1 MSQDMRV
8 MRGELR
14 RGVSGVR
21 QSITVTGRLDT
32 YDCISFPLA
41 GRLAKNVGLNNLILA

>member
-1 MSQDMRV
+1 MRV
-8 MRGELR
+8 MRGELG

-32 YDCISFPLA
+32 DDCIFFTGRQA
-41 GRLAKNVGLNNLILA
+41 GKKWWA